1 MLQIDTVELF
11 RFDFIWIFCFILF
24 PIPKKTSARSQLTN
38 EKFAQ
43 NEPFSGSAVY
53 VAPLLRYPHP
63 YNETHKVQS
72 IKGTFF
78 RIEGWI
84 WGTGA
89 KRKLPNRKT
98 YAFCPMVT
106 FRYGVLLA

>member
-1 MLQIDTVELF
+1 MKSL
-11 RFDFIWIFCFILF
+11 
-24 PIPKKTSARSQLTN
+24 P
-38 EKFAQ
+38 Q

-84 WGTGA
+84 WARERGE
-89 KRKLPNRKT
+89 N
-98 YAFCPMVT
+98 
-106 FRYGVLLA
+106 FRSEKHMHSVQW